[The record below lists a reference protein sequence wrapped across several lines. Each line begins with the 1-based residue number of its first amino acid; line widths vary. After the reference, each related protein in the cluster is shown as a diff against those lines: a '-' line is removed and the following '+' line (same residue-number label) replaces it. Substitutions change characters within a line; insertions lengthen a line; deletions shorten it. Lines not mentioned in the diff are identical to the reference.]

1 MTATETLVRTRVKS
15 VVEAEFSSEGYT
27 VENDKLPR
35 AAGRDGRDRLAC
47 SPDDATEAF
56 QDVGMLEVTVLLQV
70 YLAFNP
76 KPDENYAVDPVTIE
90 GIADRLRT
98 AFRAN
103 SSGTTDDLWF
113 LRLASVTYP
122 DDPTGNKS
130 RLEARIVARAANDAG
145 LSP

>member
-1 MTATETLVRTRVKS
+1 VTATETLLRARVKS
-15 VVEAEFSSEGYT
+15 IVETEFSAEGVT
-27 VENDKLPR
+27 VENDKLTR
-35 AAGRDGRDRLAC
+35 ASGRDGRTRVAC
-47 SPDDATEAF
+47 SPDAAGEAF
-56 QDVGMLEVTVLLQV
+56 QDVGMLEVNVLLQY
-70 YLAFNP
+70 YLPFNP
-76 KPDENYAVDPVTIE
+76 QPDENYVVDPAPIE
-90 GIADRLRT
+90 DVAERLRT

-130 RLEARIVARAANDAG
+130 RLEARIIGRAANDAG